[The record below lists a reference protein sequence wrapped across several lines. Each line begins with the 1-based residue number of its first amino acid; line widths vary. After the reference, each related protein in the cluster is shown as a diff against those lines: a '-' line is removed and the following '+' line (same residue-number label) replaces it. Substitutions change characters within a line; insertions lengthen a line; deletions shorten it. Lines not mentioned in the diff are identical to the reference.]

1 MLDCSKID
9 ELMMDWLYQELDESS
24 SARIA
29 EHVQGCARCAAEATA
44 LQRTRAAFRDLSPV
58 EPPTAVSAI
67 LMHEAARRAP
77 AVAVAAAP
85 RTADAEGGFWARVRS
100 WFRPIMLHPAA
111 AAVATLVLIAG
122 VAGTLYVRHGDDM
135 TDTQDLKSDVAETD
149 TASATPAE
157 PPPPA
162 PSLDMPV
169 APATVPEQGAQAA
182 PADGDDESPSDR
194 DSFAADVLGGEAQA
208 ELSREMAEHRLESAA
223 KETAKN
229 FSLEKKA
236 SPPLAKGK
244 KMKSKPAADPKG
256 PIANAVSGADPLI
269 EGEADLRARGGAPGG
284 GSSAQ
289 GRAATDKIQQQKSA
303 EPQAPPPT
311 TTTPSTT
318 GATRGGTLDFD
329 GAGDSGGYRA
339 YRQKPM
345 SPTELKTSE
354 GKLGAAVKKND
365 CVTAARIAND
375 ILDRNGEYAYK
386 KVAGQT
392 KPCQMAVNRER
403 TSRSARRNS
412 KNVGSG
418 TKNVGAPQKAK
429 AAPQKDQA
437 VEAAE

>member
-1 MLDCSKID
+1 MLDCSKIN

-24 SARIA
+24 SARVA

-58 EPPTAVSAI
+58 EPPMSVSAI

-85 RTADAEGGFWARVRS
+85 RAADAEGGFWARVRS

-122 VAGTLYVRHGDDM
+122 VAGTLYVRHGDEM
-135 TDTQDLKSDVAETD
+135 TDTQDVKTGAADSETA
-149 TASATPAE
+149 TATPP

-169 APATVPEQGAQAA
+169 APATTAEQGAQAA
-182 PADGDDESPSDR
+182 PADDESLSDR
-194 DSFAADVLGGEAQA
+194 DRFAADVLGGEAQA
-208 ELSREMAEHRLESAA
+208 ELSREMAEHRLETAA
-223 KETAKN
+223 KETAKK

-236 SPPLAKGK
+236 PPPARGK
-244 KMKSKPAADPKG
+244 KMKSSKPAADPKG

-269 EGEADLRARGGAPGG
+269 ESEADLRARGEAPGG
-284 GSSAQ
+284 GASGQ
-289 GRAATDKIQQQKSA
+289 GRAADKQLQQKA
-303 EPQAPPPT
+303 PEPQAPPPSS
-311 TTTPSTT
+311 TTPSTT
-318 GATRGGTLDFD
+318 GATRGGAIDFD
-329 GAGDSGGYRA
+329 GKGDSGGYRA

-345 SPTELKTSE
+345 TPAELKASE

-375 ILDRNGEYAYK
+375 ILDRNGDYTYK
-386 KVAGQT
+386 KIAGQT
-392 KPCQMAVNRER
+392 KPCQMAVNAEMR
-403 TSRSARRNS
+403 SRSARRQS

-418 TKNVGAPQKAK
+418 SKNVGAPQKAK

-437 VEAAE
+437 AESAE